1 MYFKMIYI
9 GFKTMKQLSI
19 NVVPF
24 NELSQEAK
32 KVAKENIQDFLFDV
46 LSFHVKEIKES
57 KNEYLKAYHSGK
69 LSHLNKD
76 DYPLTGV
83 CYDYDF
89 MQIDYINSDNVENEA
104 NKVFMQLK
112 KDEKKNVFNDEYVAD
127 LCEGN
132 DIYFLEN
139 GMEYHKIEKLLKG
152 LT

>member
-1 MYFKMIYI
+1 
-9 GFKTMKQLSI
+9 MKQLFI
-19 NVVPF
+19 NIVSF
-24 NELSQEAK
+24 NDLSKEAK
-32 KVAKENIQDFLFDV
+32 KIAKENIQDFLFDI
-46 LSFHVKEIKES
+46 LSLHVNEIKES
-57 KNEYLKAYHSGK
+57 KDEYLKAYHSGK

-127 LCEGN
+127 LCEYN
-132 DIYFLEN
+132 EIYFLEN
-139 GMEYHKIEKLLKG
+139 GTEYRKLESLLKG
-152 LT
+152 SI